1 MSLKPKHK
9 DVLQKPNWSRC
20 HVIHRHRFQQ
30 DFETSGTFIQIL
42 RHTKHDEQRAMVR
55 ASPSIRTRTDD
66 FEKPLHRTKA
76 NASGLGKAIIN
87 RRAKEA
93 HIPKESQLVGRRP

>member
-1 MSLKPKHK
+1 
-9 DVLQKPNWSRC
+9 
-20 HVIHRHRFQQ
+20 
-30 DFETSGTFIQIL
+30 
-42 RHTKHDEQRAMVR
+42 MVR